1 MKKKRDRISILQLLC
16 LLVLLTGCANVAPA
30 ASSLSP
36 ERINELRQEYP
47 AVQGFPPNT
56 MAREIPFRQVLEV
69 ADAVIIAE
77 VVQPNP
83 NFHSELP
90 AEPNTP
96 EGALTDKTNKQDLSP
111 AVYEFVSYQV
121 RVEEVIDGEPVQ
133 DTIDLFYNAEFQG
146 FEPQLQSGM
155 KIVTAI
161 MSGTGD
167 GQEGKY
173 SFTRYGTY
181 YIVEEEYV
189 LSAYEGHSEELTTFA
204 SQTNGKRLA
213 HLIRTI
219 KELTH

>member
-1 MKKKRDRISILQLLC
+1 MKKKYDRISILQLIC
-16 LLVLLTGCANVAPA
+16 LMVLLTGCANVAPA

-47 AVQGFPPNT
+47 AEQGFPPNI
-56 MAREIPFRQVLEV
+56 MAREIPFQQVLEV

-83 NFHSELP
+83 NFHSELFT
-90 AEPNTP
+90 EPNTP
-96 EGALTDKTNKQDLSP
+96 EGALAEKTNKQNLSP
-111 AVYEFVSYQV
+111 AVYEFFSYQV
-121 RVEEVIDGEPVQ
+121 RVEEVIYGETVENI
-133 DTIDLFYNAEFQG
+133 IDLFYSSEMKG
-146 FEPQLQSGM
+146 FEPELEAGM

-167 GQEGKY
+167 EQEGKY
-173 SFTRYGTY
+173 SYTRYGTY
-181 YIVEEEYV
+181 YIVDENYV
-189 LSAYEGHSEELTTFA
+189 LSAYEGHSEELTAFA
-204 SQTNGKRLA
+204 SQTNGKLLT